1 VEPRNVS
8 KRPAPGG
15 SLPRLTTRRTKCQD
29 GVDALGWTVGA
40 VYSCHGAR
48 VGLRSTEASGLD
60 ALVSWLPRALAP
72 VRAKSVPVLYSF
84 LVGGQAPNSRTKTF
98 HILYKNFQRLARSL
112 DIEEIRRAFERDLG
126 VSVGEHADKRVFVH
140 AGVVG
145 FKKGAIVVP
154 GKSFTGK
161 TTLIQALVAQG
172 GVYYSDEYAVLDSR
186 GRVSPWAEPLSI
198 RMDGARKPAES
209 HSAASLGL
217 AVGKGALPVRLVVL
231 TSFQEG
237 KRFRPRKVTPA
248 GGTLGMLEHTL
259 PARRHPRTS
268 LQYLASAVKDARV
281 IQGTRGEAGEAAR
294 AIVRILDSP
303 RTA

>member
-1 VEPRNVS
+1 MTSRNVS
-8 KRPAPGG
+8 ARPTKGA

-40 VYSCHGAR
+40 VYACHGAR

-60 ALVSWLPRALAP
+60 ALTSWLPQALTPIRA
-72 VRAKSVPVLYSF
+72 RSVPVLYSF
-84 LVGGQAPNSRTKTF
+84 LVGGQAPNARTKTF
-98 HILYKNFQRLARSL
+98 HILYKNFTRLARSL

-126 VSVGEHADKRVFVH
+126 VAVGEHADKRVFVH

-186 GRVSPWAEPLSI
+186 GRVSPSPEPLSI
-198 RMDGARKPAES
+198 RKLGARKPSES
-209 HSAASLGL
+209 HSLESMALS
-217 AVGKGALPVRLVVL
+217 VGRNSLPVRLVVL
-231 TSFQEG
+231 TTFKEG
-237 KRFRPRKVTPA
+237 KTFRPRKVTPA
-248 GGTLGMLEHTL
+248 GGTLGLLEHTL
-259 PARRHPRTS
+259 PARRQPRAS
-268 LQYLASAVKDARV
+268 LKALASAVKDARV
-281 IQGTRGEAGEAAR
+281 IRGTRGEASEAAS
-294 AIVRILDSP
+294 AIVRILETP
-303 RTA
+303 RTP